1 MDERAKIREYVE
13 EIVAEMLG
21 GNLDHIRVGQLSKSE
36 NCKYDSINANA
47 IHVIGANPN

>member
-36 NCKYDSINANA
+36 NCKYPLPEIRLMQMQF
-47 IHVIGANPN
+47 I